1 MSDYFSEVQA
11 VYFLKLQK
19 INSEVFYIGQKCPLN
34 IYNSPSYAFLMLKR
48 QQQAVQNREDLL
60 EASLKVFRKQGIL
73 APLQLVIDEAG
84 VGRATFYRNFKDR
97 RELVIALMEQGLT
110 RMEERAKNYV
120 QYPDGMLQLVQNHV
134 DNLPYLTALMEYWRV
149 IDHDD
154 PALINIY
161 QRRDQILQPLIDK
174 AIAHNICR
182 PDLTTKDYSLITGI
196 LRASFQG
203 MNDEEQIKLAKR
215 AVDLLINGMKA

>member
-1 MSDYFSEVQA
+1 
-11 VYFLKLQK
+11 
-19 INSEVFYIGQKCPLN
+19 
-34 IYNSPSYAFLMLKR
+34 MLKR
-48 QQQAVQNREDLL
+48 QQQAAQNREDLL
-60 EASLKVFRKQGIL
+60 AAALKIFREQGIR

-84 VGRATFYRNFKDR
+84 VGRATFYRNFQDR
-97 RELVIALMEQGLT
+97 RELVIALMEQALT
-110 RMEERAKNYV
+110 RLEERAKNYV
-120 QYPDGMLQLVQNHV
+120 QYPDGMLQLIQNHV

-182 PDLTTKDYSLITGI
+182 PDLTTKDYALITGI

-203 MNDEEQIKLAKR
+203 MNEEEQIKLAKR